1 MITTVL
7 FDLDGTLID
16 SQRDIAHAFQQ
27 ALQYMT
33 DAALPHE
40 SAIARHIG
48 KPLAQMLHDLGHSLT
63 VAQVDAFV
71 ATYRRLYITHGTRYT
86 QPYPGVMAT
95 LRALSSHT
103 FGVVTTKDQ
112 HQAEHVLHQV
122 RLAPFLQHIQGST
135 AGMRLKP
142 APDAIFAA
150 LRALGCQPQQALMV
164 GDTTADILAG
174 KAAGVTTCAVT
185 YGYGTR
191 EELQQCHPD
200 YVIET
205 FSELTLIM
213 AGLQASAAPQT
224 C

>member
-16 SQRDIAHAFQQ
+16 SRRDIAHAFQQ
-27 ALQYMT
+27 ALRSMVRGP
-33 DAALPHE
+33 LPHE
-40 SAIARHIG
+40 TAIARHIG
-48 KPLAQMLHDLGHSLT
+48 KPLAQMLHDLGYLLT
-63 VAQVDAFV
+63 TSQVDAFV

-86 QPYPGVMAT
+86 QPYPGVTAT
-95 LRALSSHT
+95 LSALSSLT

-112 HQAEHVLHQV
+112 CQAEHVLHHV

-142 APDAIFAA
+142 APDTVFAA
-150 LRALGCQPQQALMV
+150 LRALGCRPQQALIV
-164 GDTTADILAG
+164 GDTSADILAG

-191 EELQQCHPD
+191 EELRQCRPD

-205 FSELTLIM
+205 FSELVTVM
-213 AGLQASAAPQT
+213 AHGSG
-224 C
+224 